1 MCVRGYVYVNSNA
14 LGNKKRVSGLQVVE
28 IQAIV
33 NHSVW
38 VLGTELG
45 SAKAVVTLSHLS
57 CPLIEMLKELSCIT
71 Q

>member
-1 MCVRGYVYVNSNA
+1 MCLRGYVYVNSDA
-14 LGNKKRVSGLQVVE
+14 LGNKKRLLGLLVVE

-33 NHSVW
+33 NHLVW

-45 SAKAVVTLSHLS
+45 SAKAVATLSHLS
-57 CPLIEMLKELSCIT
+57 CPLIEMLKELSCTT